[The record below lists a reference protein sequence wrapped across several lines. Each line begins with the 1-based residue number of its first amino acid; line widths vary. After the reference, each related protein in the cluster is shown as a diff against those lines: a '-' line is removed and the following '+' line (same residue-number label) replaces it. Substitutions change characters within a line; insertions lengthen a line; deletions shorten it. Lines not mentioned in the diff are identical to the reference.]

1 MKTIASALIA
11 ALALAAPA
19 AAAPSVPVRVGDL
32 DLTNARQAAEMLRRV
47 DVAAARACGA
57 ETASVREMQTAVR
70 RSDCYAKA
78 MDRALAEL
86 RAPAV
91 ESLYRGD
98 RSAATAD

>member
-1 MKTIASALIA
+1 MKTITPALIA
-11 ALALAAPA
+11 ALVFAAPA
-19 AAAPSVPVRVGDL
+19 AAAPSVAVRVGDL
-32 DLTNARQAAEMLRRV
+32 DLTNARQAAEMLRRL

-78 MDRALAEL
+78 MEQALTEL
-86 RAPAV
+86 RAPVV

-98 RSAATAD
+98 RSAAAAD